1 MQFYLAPRG
10 AAPQPPTSFLP
21 PLAHPNPLKIAPA
34 RALCAKVR
42 ARASPNAKKRAFGG
56 PRVPKGAKMEP
67 KRRQMGAKNVP
78 KIEVS
83 KKSAESGL
91 DPLFTIYNHSRHPAK
106 TSLFDTSKQPKCR
119 SFPRG
124 ASDAAP
130 GLQNGAHGAEKWRE
144 WGPPASPRLP
154 KGLPMPPKMLQKNIQ
169 NQHSCSQGA
178 SGTPPPPKYLH
189 F

>member
-1 MQFYLAPRG
+1 MQLYLPAAGAPLG
-10 AAPQPPTSFLP
+10 HCTLFCS
-21 PLAHPNPLKIAPA
+21 PLGHPNPLKIAPA

-42 ARASPNAKKRAFGG
+42 ARAPQNAKKRTFVG
-56 PRVPKGAKMEP
+56 PRVPKGTKMEP
-67 KRRQMGAKNVP
+67 KSRQIGPKNVL

-83 KKSAESGL
+83 KKSAESEL
-91 DPLFTIYNHSRHPAK
+91 DSLFTIYNHYRHPAK

-144 WGPPASPRLP
+144 WDPPGIP
-154 KGLPMPPKMLQKNIQ
+154 KGAK
-169 NQHSCSQGA
+169 
-178 SGTPPPPKYLH
+178 
-189 F
+189 